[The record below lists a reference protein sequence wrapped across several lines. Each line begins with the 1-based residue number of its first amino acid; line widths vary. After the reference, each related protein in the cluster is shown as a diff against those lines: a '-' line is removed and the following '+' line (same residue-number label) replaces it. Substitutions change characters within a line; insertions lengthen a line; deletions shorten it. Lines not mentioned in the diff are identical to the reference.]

1 MEANHSEW
9 ILQCEL
15 YFGYQGTDVQVGA
28 HMVTLELQLRSPGF
42 VLFTVS
48 KNGSTNITCSIQ
60 HPYLVINVIF

>member
-28 HMVTLELQLRSPGF
+28 HMVTLELQLRFPGF
-42 VLFTVS
+42 VKAAFLPRAKMPV
-48 KNGSTNITCSIQ
+48 
-60 HPYLVINVIF
+60 